1 MRYLRV
7 HAAILI
13 ALCAAPLPALADAEA
28 DRFSAAGYFRV
39 MTRPDFQGGDS
50 RLGFWN
56 LYGRLLNE
64 APYGLL
70 ELRLNVVPPRTN
82 SDEPWTLVHARIE
95 GGSVGTM
102 DSGGGTLDNFRISQL
117 YAQAGNILLKDVTWQ
132 VGTLQTFFGDLGLY
146 DFRPAELF
154 FDTVGLS
161 ARYTS
166 GVVDLT
172 VGMGDAGFFTRGEQ
186 YSTILTAGATL
197 RLTVGRHL
205 QLGGGFQGF
214 LEPKVEG
221 NRFAPYDT
229 PDLDYEEF
237 VRGEVVERFLEEN
250 PGMEDFFPDPTP
262 TSSNSFKVVGYL
274 GFGGFGPLQ
283 WSALH
288 ANFLKRHP
296 QNFVS
301 ETFGG
306 RTFDIFVKSVTDE
319 RFQLNVGNEMLFT
332 LLPERLDAAWGVF
345 AGRHWDDDNDIVP
358 NDNDRTF
365 YSSVLRLQFY
375 LDRTF
380 HLLSETSAAVEKS
393 SNGNVYRDHVDS
405 VFQSTDGI
413 ADPRGLEFG
422 DSDTRTTWQGKF
434 GFVFNPLGY
443 GIYTRPSLRILY
455 GVQYST
461 QNNAFGNN
469 FVDSLDEFN
478 DFQAKEQ
485 HWHHVLALEAE
496 AWF

>member
-1 MRYLRV
+1 VRHLRLQ
-7 HAAILI
+7 AAVLA
-13 ALCAAPLPALADAEA
+13 ALCVATNASADTEP

-39 MTRPDFQGGDS
+39 MTRPDFQGGDA

-64 APYGLL
+64 TPYGLL
-70 ELRLNVVPPRTN
+70 ELRLNVVPPRPN
-82 SDEPWTLVHARIE
+82 SDEAWTLVHARIE

-102 DSGGGTLDNFRISQL
+102 DSGGGNLSNFRVSQL
-117 YAQAGNILLKDVTWQ
+117 YAQAGNILLKNVTWP
-132 VGTLQTFFGDLGLY
+132 VGTLQTYFGDLGLY
-146 DFRPAELF
+146 DLRPAELF

-161 ARYTS
+161 ARYQRGPIDFTA
-166 GVVDLT
+166 GV
-172 VGMGDAGFFTRGEQ
+172 GDAGFWTRRTQ

-197 RLTVGRHL
+197 RLTLGNHV
-205 QLGGGFQGF
+205 QLGGGAQGY

-229 PDLDYEEF
+229 PDLDYEDF
-237 VRGEVVERFLEEN
+237 VRGEVVQKFLEEN
-250 PGMEDFFPDPTP
+250 PGMEEFFPDPTP
-262 TSSNSFKVVGYL
+262 TSSTSFKVVGYL
-274 GFGGFGPLQ
+274 GFGGFGPIQ

-288 ANFLKRHP
+288 ANFLRRHP
-296 QNFVS
+296 DNYVT
-301 ETFGG
+301 ETVNG
-306 RTFDIFVKSVTDE
+306 RGFDIFVKSVTDQ
-319 RFQLNVGNEMLFT
+319 RYQLNVGNEMLLT
-332 LLPERLDAAWGVF
+332 LVPERLDAAWGVLY
-345 AGRHWDDDNDIVP
+345 GRHWNDDNDILP
-358 NDNDRTF
+358 NDDNRTF
-365 YSSVLRLQFY
+365 LSTVLRLQFY
-375 LDRTF
+375 IDRTF
-380 HLLSETSAAVEKS
+380 HVLTESSAAQEKS
-393 SNGNVYRDHVDS
+393 SLGNVYRNHVDS

-422 DSDTRTTWQGKF
+422 DSDTRNTWQGKF

-461 QNNAFGNN
+461 QNNAFSNN
-469 FVDSLDEFN
+469 FVASLDEFN